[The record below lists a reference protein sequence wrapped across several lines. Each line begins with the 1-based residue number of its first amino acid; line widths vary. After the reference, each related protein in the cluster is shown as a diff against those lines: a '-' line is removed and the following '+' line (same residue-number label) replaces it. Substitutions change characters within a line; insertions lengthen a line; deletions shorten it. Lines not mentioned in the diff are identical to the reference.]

1 MFYLFESSA
10 IDLPM
15 SWNGLYKSISSI
27 SVSGSPEIELALATV
42 CFLARP
48 NVKCPLYGANGTPY
62 AYQTYT
68 LTYYGKNYVGSAYAT
83 Y

>member
-1 MFYLFESSA
+1 M
-10 IDLPM
+10 PM

-27 SVSGSPEIELALATV
+27 SVSGSPELSWPWPPSVSWPDLKPSALCIVSGSDGIA
-42 CFLARP
+42 
-48 NVKCPLYGANGTPY
+48 Y

-68 LTYYGKNYVGSAYAT
+68 LDYNGNTYVGSAYPT

>member
-1 MFYLFESSA
+1 
-10 IDLPM
+10 M
-15 SWNGLYKSISSI
+15 SWDGIYKPISSI
-27 SVSGSPEIELALATV
+27 SVSASPEIDLALATV

-48 NVKCPLYGANGTPY
+48 NAKCHLSGADGTAY

-68 LTYYGKNYVGSAYAT
+68 QAYNSKTYVGSAYPT

>member
-1 MFYLFESSA
+1 M
-10 IDLPM
+10 PM
-15 SWNGLYKSISSI
+15 NWDGIYKSISSI

-48 NVKCPLYGANGTPY
+48 NAKCQLLGADGTPY

-68 LTYYGKNYVGSAYAT
+68 LAYNGNTYVGSAYPT